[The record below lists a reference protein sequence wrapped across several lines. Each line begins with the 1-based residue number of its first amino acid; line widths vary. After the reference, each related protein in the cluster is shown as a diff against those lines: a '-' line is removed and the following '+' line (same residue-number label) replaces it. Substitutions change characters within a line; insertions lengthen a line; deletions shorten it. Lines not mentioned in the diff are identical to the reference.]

1 MRTTY
6 ITKTPD
12 QAGAFLV
19 STRAIAEIGG
29 NIPRVNYNKAVD
41 ANALFIEVDATE
53 EQHARIAA
61 RLKEI
66 EYLTDDPGMRQI
78 IMIELKLP
86 DRPGTLLPTLEVIKN
101 HEVNIPYINSQ
112 ENGTPYQNFKMG
124 LLVENTTEIKDLLD
138 DLSKICEVRVLN
150 YDATDRLLD
159 STVFYVTFANK
170 MREQFGLSQDKTNDV
185 LAYANKVMQTLDR
198 RDESPSEAFGKISRF
213 AELVTSNRGEHFEAR
228 VTRRELADQLTMY
241 AIEPPFGGN
250 SYILEHYGNLL
261 FVDCGLGCFEPEMKA
276 LLDRFFGDFYTMRKS
291 AIITSPDVD
300 NAGLLRL
307 FDTVYLNR
315 TCYLNFSR
323 EQKGRASYR
332 ERDPMAAPYNALTK
346 ILSHY
351 ESPQLGRCAV
361 IGKRESDDPIE
372 LIGSMRFGNWMFKI
386 YEGEG
391 GHARGETIIT
401 CPELHLAFT
410 GDLITNERGISDQ
423 QQEFLDLQPYLMA
436 SYDAKP
442 ELADRIRHELRTELA
457 GYTICPG
464 RGSIIEYLR

>member
-19 STRAIAEIGG
+19 STRAIAENGG
-29 NIPRVNYNKAVD
+29 NIVRVNYNKAVD
-41 ANALFIEVDATE
+41 ANALFIEVDATP
-53 EQHARIAA
+53 EQHERIAA

-78 IMIELKLP
+78 ILIELKLP

-138 DLSKICEVRVLN
+138 DLSKICEVRVLD
-150 YDATDRLLD
+150 YDGTDRLLD

-170 MREQFGLSQDKTNDV
+170 MRELFELSQEKTNDI
-185 LAYANKVMQTLDR
+185 LGQANKIMQTLDR
-198 RDESPSEAFGKISRF
+198 REESPQEAFGNIQRF
-213 AELVTSNRGEHFEAR
+213 AEFVVRNSGEHFEAR
-228 VTRRELADQLTMY
+228 VTSRQLADELTMY
-241 AIEPPFGGN
+241 AIEPPCGGN
-250 SYILEHYGNLL
+250 TYVLEYYGALL
-261 FVDCGLGCFEPEMKA
+261 FVDCGLGCFQDEMDA
-276 LLDRFFGDFYTMRKS
+276 LLDRFFGDFSTRPKS
-291 AIITSPDVD
+291 VIITHPDVD
-300 NAGLLRL
+300 SAGMLQL

-315 TCYLNFSR
+315 TCYTNYSR
-323 EQKGRASYR
+323 ERRGRPSYR
-332 ERDPMAAPYNALTK
+332 ERDPQRAPYNALTK

-351 ESPQLGRCAV
+351 ETPQLGRCVV
-361 IGKRESDDPIE
+361 IGERDSDDPIE
-372 LIGSMRFGNWMFKI
+372 LIGSMRFGDWTFNI

-401 CPELHLAFT
+401 CPELKIAFT
-410 GDLITNERGISDQ
+410 GDLIVNEGGLSDSQ
-423 QQEFLDLQPYLMA
+423 REFLDLQPYLMA
-436 SYDAKP
+436 SYDVNP
-442 ELADRIRHELRTELA
+442 ELAEKIRAQLRWDLA
-457 GYTICPG
+457 GYTIFPG
-464 RGSIIEYLR
+464 RGPIIG

>member
-1 MRTTY
+1 MRKTY
-6 ITKTPD
+6 ITNMPD
-12 QAGAFLV
+12 QAGAFLTA
-19 STRAIAEIGG
+19 TRVITEAGG
-29 NIPRVNYNKAVD
+29 NIVRVNYNRAVD
-41 ANALFIEVDATE
+41 THTLLIEVDATE
-53 EQHARIAA
+53 EQQEVISK
-61 RLKEI
+61 RLEEVK
-66 EYLTDDPGMRQI
+66 YLVDDPGMRQI
-78 IMIELKLP
+78 ILIELVLP
-86 DRPGTLLPTLEVIKN
+86 DRPGSLLPTLEVIKN

-442 ELADRIRHELRTELA
+442 ELADRIRRELRTELA